1 MRWIIDTNV
10 WIDAMAG
17 EQSAGRAL
25 KAATHDD
32 WCGHSA
38 ISRLEVLSYSR
49 LTEGEMTAFRAM
61 LDQYVEVPIDNDVI
75 EEAARLRRLVKVK
88 APDAIVAATALIRQA
103 ALITRNVD
111 DFRRIPG
118 LSSRSP
124 DGF

>member
-1 MRWIIDTNV
+1 MRWTIDTNV

-17 EQSAGRAL
+17 EPCAEHAL
-25 KAATHDD
+25 KVATLDE
-32 WCGHSA
+32 WCGYSA
-38 ISRLEVLSYSR
+38 ISRLEVLSFSQ

-61 LDQYVEVPIDNDVI
+61 LDQYVEVPIDNEVI

-88 APDAIVAATALIRQA
+88 APDAIVAATALIRHA
-103 ALITRNVD
+103 TLITRNMN

>member
-1 MRWIIDTNV
+1 MRWSIDTNV

-17 EQSAGRAL
+17 ELRAENAL
-25 KAATHDD
+25 KAATHDES
-32 WCGHSA
+32 CGYSS
-38 ISRLEVLSYSR
+38 ISRLEVLSFSR
-49 LTEGEMTAFRAM
+49 LTEGEMAAFRAM
-61 LDQYVEVPIDNDVI
+61 LDQYVEVPIDHEVI

-88 APDAIVAATALIRQA
+88 APDAIVAATALIRHA
-103 ALITRNVD
+103 TLITRNVD

>member
-1 MRWIIDTNV
+1 MRWTVDTNV

-17 EQSAGRAL
+17 ESCAENAL
-25 KAATHDD
+25 KVATHDE
-32 WCGHSA
+32 WCGYSA
-38 ISRLEVLSYSR
+38 ISRLEVLSFSR
-49 LTEGEMTAFRAM
+49 LTEGEMAAFRTM

-88 APDAIVAATALIRQA
+88 APDAIVAATAVIRQA
-103 ALITRNVD
+103 TLITRNLD

-124 DGF
+124 DDF